1 MIKITDLLA
10 NILDMLSTFFGW
22 IGSLVDGLINL
33 ATQVYKAIA
42 VIPDFICW
50 LPSTVVSILVVG
62 FGVVAVYKILGRE
75 G

>member
-1 MIKITDLLA
+1 MTDLLS

-42 VIPDFICW
+42 IIPDFIGW
-50 LPSTVVSILVVG
+50 LPTSVLSILIVG
-62 FGVVAVYKILGRE
+62 FGVVAAYKILGRE